1 MPPSAFGRLVRE
13 VTSYLDDFN
22 PWHNVRLFGS
32 NVGNDILAGL
42 TVAVIA
48 LPLALAFGVA
58 SGLGPEAGMWAA
70 ICGGIFVG
78 IFGGS
83 NTGVSGPTGPKVVQL
98 AALVELT
105 RQASGQVDLG
115 FVFSIVFLSGLMCVG
130 LALLKL
136 GRFI

>member
-1 MPPSAFGRLVRE
+1 MSISSTTRILQGVAR
-13 VTSYLDDFN
+13 YLDDFN
-22 PWHNVRLFGS
+22 PWHNLRLFGT
-32 NVGNDILAGL
+32 NIGNDLLAGL

-58 SGLGPEAGMWAA
+58 SGLGPESGMWAA

-98 AALVELT
+98 AAIVELT
-105 RQASGQVDLG
+105 RQANGQADIG
-115 FVFSIVFLSGLMCVG
+115 FIFSIVFL
-130 LALLKL
+130 LLSFFCSTL
-136 GRFI
+136 CDGHLL